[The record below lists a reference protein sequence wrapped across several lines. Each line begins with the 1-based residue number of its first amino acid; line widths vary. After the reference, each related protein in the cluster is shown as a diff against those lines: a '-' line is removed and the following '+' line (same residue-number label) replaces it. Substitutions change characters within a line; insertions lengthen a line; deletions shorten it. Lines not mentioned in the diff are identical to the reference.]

1 MNEEVNY
8 LIYNPISFLTNLCA
22 PVACAPMLS
31 LAIFVEKKHP
41 LVSVESLLHKKNEE
55 VNGKVYC
62 WEPVNESVIACE
74 GQLIVDRF

>member
-1 MNEEVNY
+1 MNEEVNN
-8 LIYNPISFLTNLCA
+8 LIFNPISFLTDLCAA
-22 PVACAPMLS
+22 PVACAPVLS

-62 WEPVNESVIACE
+62 
-74 GQLIVDRF
+74 